1 MKLEDTHSLNLN
13 EHNIIVKDTNLN
25 TIISAFEHEKYGIG
39 VEEIKTEKEQL
50 SKQFKPINLFSEL
63 QTVNKALRD
72 ANQMP
77 DPEFLYPVL
86 VIENEFT
93 ILFADTGI
101 GKTIFATQIGNH
113 IASNGRNVLLL
124 DLELSKK
131 QFEKRYKDASGSL
144 YIFSN
149 NFYRIDFE
157 RLTEAPKEI
166 SYLDF
171 FIQSLSKRIDES
183 GIEVVI
189 LDNLTKLS
197 AGSTDNAKD
206 TIPIL
211 EALNKLKFEKQLTI
225 LALEHNKKVSA
236 NRPIE
241 LNDLQGSKMK
251 SNLCDS
257 VFTIGRH
264 SIDKHLRYVK
274 QVKVRS
280 AELIYD
286 TDNVLKCEI
295 TNNNGYLHFETIGY
309 GSEYEFIKEA
319 KKDDREA
326 IIEQVKELS
335 QQGKSQRIIS
345 NELSIS
351 LGAVNKYLNL

>member
-1 MKLEDTHSLNLN
+1 MQ
-13 EHNIIVKDTNLN
+13 EHNITPNSLSIKDGDKVTPN
-25 TIISAFEHEKYGIG
+25 FEFDKYGIG
-39 VEEIKTEKEQL
+39 VEDISNEAQKLLLQA
-50 SKQFKPINLFSEL
+50 KPLNLFSEL
-63 QTVNKALRD
+63 QTVNKALQD

-77 DPEFLYPVL
+77 DPEFLYPIL
-86 VIENEFT
+86 IIENEFT

-101 GKTIFATQIGNH
+101 GKTVFATQIGNH
-113 IASNGRNVLLL
+113 IASNGRKVLLL

-131 QFEKRYKDASGSL
+131 QFEKRYKDASGKL
-144 YIFSN
+144 YNFSN
-149 NFYRIDFE
+149 NFFRIDFE
-157 RLTEAPKEI
+157 RLKEVPKEI

-171 FIQSLSKRIDES
+171 FIQSLHNRIDES

-264 SIDKHLRYVK
+264 SMDKHLRYVK

-280 AELIYD
+280 AELVYD
-286 TDNVLKCEI
+286 TENVLKCEI
-295 TNNNGYLHFETIGY
+295 TNNDGYLHFETIGY

-319 KKDDREA
+319 TKDARET

-335 QQGKSQRIIS
+335 QKGYSQRLIS
-345 NELSIS
+345 TELGIS
-351 LGAVNKYLNL
+351 LGAVNKYLKK

>member
-1 MKLEDTHSLNLN
+1 MELK
-13 EHNIIVKDTNLN
+13 TN
-25 TIISAFEHEKYGIG
+25 FEFDKSNIG
-39 VEEIKTEKEQL
+39 VEDIKTEVEQL
-50 SKQFKPINLFSEL
+50 LKQGKPLNLFSEL
-63 QTVNKALRD
+63 QTVNKALHE

-77 DPEFLYPVL
+77 DPEYLYPVL

-101 GKTIFATQIGNH
+101 GKTVFATQIGNH
-113 IASNGRNVLLL
+113 IASNGRKVLLL

-131 QFEKRYKDASGSL
+131 QFEKRYKDTSGNL
-144 YIFSN
+144 YNFSN

-157 RLTEAPKEI
+157 RLKEAPKEI

-171 FIQSLSKRIDES
+171 FIQSLSNRIDES
-183 GIEVVI
+183 GIQVVI

-257 VFTIGRH
+257 VFSIGRH
-264 SIDKHLRYVK
+264 SMDKHLRYVK

-280 AELIYD
+280 AELFYD
-286 TDNVLKCEI
+286 TENVLKCEI
-295 TNNNGYLHFETIGY
+295 TSNNGYLHFETIGY
-309 GSEYEFIKEA
+309 GSEYEFIKEPN
-319 KKDDREA
+319 KDDRET
-326 IIEQVKELS
+326 IIKQVKELR
-335 QQGKSQRIIS
+335 QQGKSQRTIS
-345 NELSIS
+345 TELGIS
-351 LGAVNKYLNL
+351 LGAVNKYLKL

>member
-1 MKLEDTHSLNLN
+1 MQ
-13 EHNIIVKDTNLN
+13 EHNYTPKLLSTKDGNKDTDLS
-25 TIISAFEHEKYGIG
+25 TINPAFEFEKYSIS
-39 VEEIKTEKEQL
+39 VEDIKAETEQL
-50 SKQFKPINLFSEL
+50 INQCKPINLFSEL
-63 QTVNKALRD
+63 QTVNKALQD

-101 GKTIFATQIGNH
+101 GKTVFATQIGNH
-113 IASNGRNVLLL
+113 IASNGRKVLLL

-131 QFEKRYKDASGSL
+131 QFEKRYKDENGTL
-144 YIFSN
+144 YDFSN

-157 RLTEAPKEI
+157 RLKEAPKEI

-171 FIQSLSKRIDES
+171 FIQSLSNRIDES

-264 SIDKHLRYVK
+264 SMDKHLRYIK

-280 AELIYD
+280 AELVYD

-309 GSEYEFIKEA
+309 ASEYEFIKEA
-319 KKDDREA
+319 TKDDKET
-326 IIEQVKELS
+326 IIEQAKELS
-335 QQGKSQRIIS
+335 RHGKSQRTIS
-345 NELSIS
+345 VELGIS
-351 LGAVNKYLNL
+351 LGAVNKYLKL

>member
-1 MKLEDTHSLNLN
+1 MELDLN
-13 EHNIIVKDTNLN
+13 
-25 TIISAFEHEKYGIG
+25 FEFEKFGIG
-39 VEEIKTEKEQL
+39 VEDIKAEAEQL
-50 SKQFKPINLFSEL
+50 LKRCKPINLFSEL
-63 QTVNKALRD
+63 QTVNKALQD

-101 GKTIFATQIGNH
+101 GKTVFATQIGNH
-113 IASNGRNVLLL
+113 IAGNGRKVLLL

-131 QFEKRYKDASGSL
+131 QFEKRYKDANGKL
-144 YIFSN
+144 YNFSD

-157 RLTEAPKEI
+157 RLKEAPKEI

-171 FIQSLSKRIDES
+171 FIQSLSNRIDES

-225 LALEHNKKVSA
+225 LALEHNKKVIA

-280 AELIYD
+280 AELVYD

-309 GSEYEFIKEA
+309 GNEYEFIKEA
-319 KKDDREA
+319 TKDDREA

-335 QQGKSQRIIS
+335 QLGKSQRTIS
-345 NELSIS
+345 AELGIS
-351 LGAVNKYLNL
+351 LGAVNKYLKL

>member
-1 MKLEDTHSLNLN
+1 MELK
-13 EHNIIVKDTNLN
+13 TNYE
-25 TIISAFEHEKYGIG
+25 FDKYGIG
-39 VEEIKTEKEQL
+39 VESNISPTEIMDDVNRNIQ
-50 SKQFKPINLFSEL
+50 QGKPINLFSEL
-63 QTVNKALRD
+63 QTVNKALQD

-93 ILFADTGI
+93 IIFADTGI
-101 GKTIFATQIGNH
+101 GKTVFATQIGNY
-113 IASNGRNVLLL
+113 IASNGRKVLLL

-131 QFEKRYKDASGSL
+131 QFEKRYKDASGNL
-144 YIFSN
+144 YNFSN

-157 RLTEAPKEI
+157 RLKEAPKEI

-171 FIQSLSKRIDES
+171 FIQSLSNRIDES
-183 GIEVVI
+183 SIEVVI

-264 SIDKHLRYVK
+264 SMDKHLRYVK

-280 AELIYD
+280 AELVYD

-295 TNNNGYLHFETIGY
+295 TSNNGYLHFEAIGY

-319 KKDDREA
+319 TKNDRET

-335 QQGKSQRIIS
+335 QQGKSQRTIS
-345 NELSIS
+345 TELGIS
-351 LGAVNKYLNL
+351 LGAVNKYLKL

>member
-1 MKLEDTHSLNLN
+1 MNNQISGNAFIDAQP
-13 EHNIIVKDTNLN
+13 KDTTTPGLN
-25 TIISAFEHEKYGIG
+25 THFEFEKYGIG
-39 VEEIKTEKEQL
+39 VEDIKTEGERFLKRSEPV
-50 SKQFKPINLFSEL
+50 SLFSKL
-63 QTVNKALRD
+63 QTVNEVLQEAS
-72 ANQMP
+72 QMP

-86 VIENEFT
+86 VIENEVT

-101 GKTIFATQIGNH
+101 GKTVFATQIGNH

-131 QFEKRYKDASGSL
+131 QFEKRYKDSDGNL
-144 YIFSN
+144 YNFSN

-157 RLTEAPKEI
+157 RLKEAPKEI

-171 FIQSLSKRIDES
+171 FIQSLSNRIDEN

-211 EALNKLKFEKQLTI
+211 EALNKLKFEKRLTI

-264 SIDKHLRYVK
+264 SMDKHLRYVK

-280 AELIYD
+280 AELVYD

-319 KKDDREA
+319 SEDDRET

-335 QQGKSQRIIS
+335 QQGKSQRTIS
-345 NELSIS
+345 TELGIS
-351 LGAVNKYLNL
+351 LGAVNKYLHK

>member
-1 MKLEDTHSLNLN
+1 MELK
-13 EHNIIVKDTNLN
+13 TN
-25 TIISAFEHEKYGIG
+25 FDFEKYRIG
-39 VEEIKTEKEQL
+39 VEEIKTEAEKL
-50 SKQFKPINLFSEL
+50 IKQSKPINLFSEL
-63 QTVNKALRD
+63 QTVNKALQE

-86 VIENEFT
+86 LIENEFT

-101 GKTIFATQIGNH
+101 GKTVFATQLGNH
-113 IASNGRNVLLL
+113 IASNGRKVLLL

-131 QFEKRYKDASGSL
+131 QFEKRYKDTSGNL
-144 YIFSN
+144 YSFSN
-149 NFYRIDFE
+149 NFYRADFE
-157 RLTEAPKEI
+157 RLKEAPKEI

-171 FIQSLSKRIDES
+171 FIQSLSNRIEES

-211 EALNKLKFEKQLTI
+211 EALNKLKFEKNLTI

-264 SIDKHLRYVK
+264 SMDKHLRYVK

-280 AELIYD
+280 AELVYD
-286 TDNVLKCEI
+286 TENVLKCEI

-309 GSEYEFIKEA
+309 GSEYEFI
-319 KKDDREA
+319 REA
-326 IIEQVKELS
+326 TETNKAELIEKAKELS
-335 QQGKSQRIIS
+335 LQGKSQRVIS
-345 NELSIS
+345 ADLGIS
-351 LGAVNKYLNL
+351 LGAVNKYLKM